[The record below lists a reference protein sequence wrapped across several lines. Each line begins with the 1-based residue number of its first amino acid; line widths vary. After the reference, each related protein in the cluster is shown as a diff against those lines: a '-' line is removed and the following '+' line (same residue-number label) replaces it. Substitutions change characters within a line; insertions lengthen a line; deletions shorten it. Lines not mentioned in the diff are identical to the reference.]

1 MTQTKTTKTPAAKT
15 PAMRVATPTK
25 IGTDKTTKK
34 AQLIALL
41 KASTGADIAA
51 LAAALDW
58 QTHTVRAALTR
69 LKQAGYVLDMKKA
82 GTPARTFYQITAE
95 PKA

>member
-1 MTQTKTTKTPAAKT
+1 MSKTKSSKAPTTKTPAMRAAPPAK
-15 PAMRVATPTK
+15 AEAA
-25 IGTDKTTKK
+25 KTTKK

-69 LKQAGYVLDMKKA
+69 LKQAGYRFEMKKT
-82 GTPARTFYQITAE
+82 GTPPRTFYQMTAE